1 MSEAKSCRI
10 PSPLKETVKLRKKI
24 MKAMQRKAEY
34 GEFKTKNSVQGG
46 WFIWIMDAVEIAE
59 QLMKQEI
66 SAYQEILRQHQ
77 VERDALLKSYDI
89 KEAVKR
95 EKVK

>member
-1 MSEAKSCRI
+1 
-10 PSPLKETVKLRKKI
+10 
-24 MKAMQRKAEY
+24 
-34 GEFKTKNSVQGG
+34 
-46 WFIWIMDAVEIAE
+46 MDAVEIAE